1 VGAGGRDGGTFE
13 TKAVSEALRANEFD
27 TVLGRIRFDEKGDLT
42 GYETFV
48 WYVWKG
54 GNYAPVA
61 SGKLTE

>member
-1 VGAGGRDGGTFE
+1 
-13 TKAVSEALRANEFD
+13 
-27 TVLGRIRFDEKGDLT
+27 VLGRIGFDEKGDAT

-48 WYVWKG
+48 WYVRKV